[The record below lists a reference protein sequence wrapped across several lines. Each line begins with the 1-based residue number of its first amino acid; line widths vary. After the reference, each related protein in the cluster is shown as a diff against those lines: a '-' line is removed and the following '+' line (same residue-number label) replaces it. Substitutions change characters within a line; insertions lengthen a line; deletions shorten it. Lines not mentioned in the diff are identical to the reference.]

1 MTAQRRGSDV
11 LLIHEN
17 MRPILAP
24 LQAAHR
30 VHCLWDQD
38 DPLAFLAAAGDAIG
52 VIVTAG
58 ENRIDPSLV
67 ERLPGLG
74 LIVCVGSGYDG
85 VDVAH
90 CAARGI
96 AILSAVGANAD
107 DVADYAL
114 GLAIAAW
121 RGIVADDHIVRT
133 GGWLA
138 SNRLPQR
145 HAMRGAPAGIVG
157 LGAIGRAV
165 AQRLDALGMN
175 VRWWGPRD
183 CPDAGW
189 PRAASL
195 HALATQCRLL
205 IVCCRADDMSRG
217 LIDADVLEALGPT
230 GILVNVSRGSVIDE
244 AALIDALKAGSLGGA
259 ALDVFETEPTP
270 VSRWADV
277 PNVILTPHSAGVTID
292 TLRTMIGMAIE
303 RVAIYL
309 GDDEQS
315 RGELLKQS
323 VV

>member
-1 MTAQRRGSDV
+1 
-11 LLIHEN
+11 
-17 MRPILAP
+17 
-24 LQAAHR
+24 
-30 VHCLWDQD
+30 
-38 DPLAFLAAAGDAIG
+38 
-52 VIVTAG
+52 
-58 ENRIDPSLV
+58 
-67 ERLPGLG
+67 
-74 LIVCVGSGYDG
+74 
-85 VDVAH
+85 
-90 CAARGI
+90 
-96 AILSAVGANAD
+96 
-107 DVADYAL
+107 
-114 GLAIAAW
+114 
-121 RGIVADDHIVRT
+121 
-133 GGWLA
+133 
-138 SNRLPQR
+138 
-145 HAMRGAPAGIVG
+145 
-157 LGAIGRAV
+157 
-165 AQRLDALGMN
+165 MN